1 MTFVY
6 ALTHYPG
13 MVPTVFVGVIMVFW
27 LLVIAGLFDFES
39 VGPDWLGDADID
51 VSHDGDVG
59 APTVL
64 AALGLDRLP
73 FSVVVSAIGV
83 WWWLLT
89 MLATPLLG
97 WLPLPTWLSGSVVLF
112 AAFAAAVPLAAL
124 SLRPLKPIF
133 IVHEAAQQA
142 SAIGKVCRIITTSV
156 EENFGQAEVEIEAG
170 NRIRVQV
177 GATVPNRLQKDSR
190 ALIIEHDKLRNRY
203 QVAEY
208 DGP

>member
-1 MTFVY
+1 MTFIYV
-6 ALTHYPG
+6 LTHYPG
-13 MVPTVFVGVIMVFW
+13 MVPTVLLGVILVFW

-39 VGPDWLGDADID
+39 VGPDWLGETD
-51 VSHDGDVG
+51 VSHDGDAG
-59 APTVL
+59 APAVL

-73 FSVVVSAIGV
+73 FSVVVSAIVV

-89 MLATPLLG
+89 MLASPLLIH
-97 WLPLPTWLSGSVVLF
+97 LPLSMWLSGSVLLA

-124 SLRPLKPIF
+124 SLRPLRPIF
-133 IVHEAAQQA
+133 VVHEAAEQA
-142 SAIGKVCRIITTSV
+142 SAIGKVCRIVTSSV
-156 EENFGQAEVEIEAG
+156 ETNFGQAEVEIASG

-177 GATVPNRLQKDSR
+177 CATEPNRLAKDSR

-203 QVAEY
+203 LVAEY